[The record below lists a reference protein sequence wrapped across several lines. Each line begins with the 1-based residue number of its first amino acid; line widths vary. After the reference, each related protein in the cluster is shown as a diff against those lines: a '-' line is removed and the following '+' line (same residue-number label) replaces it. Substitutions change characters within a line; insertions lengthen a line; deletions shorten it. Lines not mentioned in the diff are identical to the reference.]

1 MNSSEIQKHLDEN
14 RYETVRRL
22 CRRELNSCTG
32 TSRNEW
38 LFLLHRACRLLG
50 DPIACREALAQV
62 VPRDEDEE
70 LDVVLRQAEDARR
83 FAVGTFYND
92 SEAYQQGLSQRE
104 YFEIMRNKVKELL
117 KTAEGLAQTDAQKE
131 RLSASRTICEE
142 SQFSYHSK
150 SVNNVVPPP
159 SPVRTGTCG
168 LRGRIT
174 FADGTPARNLPL
186 TLGLEVAHLPHD
198 SRRYTNT
205 NLEVYEPAHSP
216 IETVACVT
224 DEDGGYAF
232 DNLPAGTHEFLSVN
246 LDPQKYPIAV
256 RFVAQKIVLTDSET
270 RTLNTTIK
278 DWRSAP
284 SRMPQASLP
293 ETQDRD
299 GKRLNLVAI
308 DKLCNPFAHHFPR
321 QLVELTLPKH
331 FKADPERLMLI
342 SSDEPEKPLPFQV
355 SGERVFYF
363 TDLPANHDRFVGFY
377 QAEALVS
384 SAFSSALVLA
394 EEGNTLVVSTG
405 KASFRL
411 PTGEGT
417 DPLPP
422 IIQVKGI
429 DNAWRGQGRLVLP
442 DEVRLR
448 KRKTTILDQGPLCL
462 KLSVDY
468 ELSSGLSYSF
478 ILTFHENEEYVLAHE
493 VSPKLDG
500 AGFIFSLKE
509 FLPGRTLS
517 HGGPRRWEPMLP
529 GDKQLGH
536 IKETMSFG
544 VPTEALGQILSP
556 DSLDQKD
563 CVGVFSIRRG
573 EWIDREF
580 ERISQGPAV
589 AGYSHEQEW
598 PYPEMIG
605 SSISMITAE
614 TKGDDCFFRFGCFDG
629 ERHWGMMV
637 SSFEKNDGAWPTMAD
652 NQMKNS
658 SPRLQDFKGWQ
669 LDVQTETPRP
679 ALMIKAEELP
689 ALRRRRDDE
698 RFRRVWQIIENERP
712 NGGGQWGPNCAGAF
726 RAILSADPV
735 QVWNKKCEL
744 AAVAGPHAQSVLKGR
759 QMTPEYSPV
768 ASRCVT
774 PWIEDYDLIAA
785 TGVFSDAEEQRIR
798 AHHMLMG
805 HMYLEPDFMNW
816 KHGARNANFESD
828 RVDTV
833 GAVGICFQETRDGKT
848 FVAHAKSRIA
858 KIIDTYCTPGS
869 GKWYENPACYYLTSL
884 NCWTTLFVHLQH
896 HGLIS
901 IDEVPRLKEFMRWG
915 VLLLTPPTPGYSGMR
930 DGLAPEAY
938 EVAEKKRRIAPIGDH
953 AHLGPSIIDNVAIL
967 AECYKAIDPEY
978 ADLLRWAYHE
988 AGADGAYH
996 GNPMLLFIHGN
1007 DWVLRKPDTE
1017 PELPSRRLEG
1027 FGAVLRSQQ
1036 NQPDESYLLLKL
1048 GPGGYRYHNTEGS
1061 IIFFAN
1067 GKPLIYDGGEAGET
1081 WRHSTL
1087 SFYANH
1093 AMLAPGHVER
1103 FFDSDSFGFTQ
1114 GVSPKVLK
1122 PGEANYL
1129 NDRCRP
1135 EDAETGYRNY
1145 HEPKPANSRSLFWA
1159 KDEYLLIHDALD
1171 IAADIP
1177 SHWHLQVVGD
1187 AHVGNVNS
1195 GWRFKGRFGTDLQ
1208 VVLVDHDDAVVRIE
1222 QKSILEAHRPPEE
1235 CFSMRHLQVTGRK
1248 GTAGYLAVLRPLAKG
1263 RSEIQAASLS
1273 SDGRTIG
1280 AQVSGDAINDT
1291 LYFSRELFAH
1301 QQGEIGFRGKFA
1313 AVLRR
1318 ADSVTLNLF
1327 DGESLACGN
1336 LSISSTGPAVS
1347 VHQSRQGTRIA
1358 AKGKGSF
1365 GIKEGGK
1372 TRLFEVNGE
1381 FKEDTDAGS
1390 STSIPS

>member
-1 MNSSEIQKHLDEN
+1 MKAKTILIQTLLDAGH
-14 RYETVRRL
+14 YETARRQAVAAL
-22 CRRELNSCTG
+22 KTATGAEAFELG
-32 TSRNEW
+32 
-38 LFLLHRACRLLG
+38 LQLHSACRNLKDMRGCQSTLAEIAPETSGQKIELL
-50 DPIACREALAQV
+50 
-62 VPRDEDEE
+62 
-70 LDVVLRQAEDARR
+70 LRQAEDCKI
-83 FAVGTFYND
+83 FSKGMFYFESDENK
-92 SEAYQQGLSQRE
+92 QGLSQWE
-104 YFEIMRNKVKELL
+104 YFDRMGKKGKTLL
-117 KTAEGLAQTDAQKE
+117 EEARPLVQSPEQQARFEQAV
-131 RLSASRTICEE
+131 TICNEGVFGE
-142 SQFSYHSK
+142 LEKAQ
-150 SVNNVVPPP
+150 NNVMAPP
-159 SPVRTGTCG
+159 SPERHGKAVLKGK
-168 LRGRIT
+168 LS
-174 FADGTPARNLPL
+174 FADGSPANGLTV
-186 TLGLEVAHLPHD
+186 TLGLEVAELEPD
-198 SRRYTNT
+198 PRRYTNT

-216 IETVACVT
+216 IETVTCVT
-224 DEDGGYAF
+224 AEDGGYAF
-232 DNLPAGTHEFLSVN
+232 GNLPAGTHEFLSVN

-256 RFVAQKIVLTDSET
+256 RFLAQRIVLTDSEI
-270 RTLNTTIK
+270 RTLNATIK

-284 SRMPQASLP
+284 SRIPQVSLP
-293 ETQDRD
+293 ATQDWD
-299 GKRLNLVAI
+299 GKRLKLVAT

-321 QLVELTLPKH
+321 QLVELAIPKH
-331 FKADPERLMLI
+331 FKADPERLMLV
-342 SSDEPEKPLPFQV
+342 SSDEPGKPLPFQV
-355 SGERVFYF
+355 SGERVLYF
-363 TDLPANHDRFVGFY
+363 TDLPANHDRFVGLY
-377 QAEALVS
+377 QAEAPVS
-384 SAFSSALVLA
+384 GEFSSALVLA
-394 EEGNTLVVSTG
+394 DEGSSLVVSTG

-411 PTGEGT
+411 PAGEGT

-429 DNAWRGQGRLVLP
+429 DKVWRGQGRLVLP
-442 DEVRLR
+442 DDVQLL

-468 ELSSGLSYSF
+468 ELSGDHSYSF
-478 ILTFHENEEYVLAHE
+478 VFTFHANEEYVLAHE
-493 VSPKLDG
+493 VSPRLEG
-500 AGFIFSLKE
+500 AGFVFSLKE

-517 HGGPRRWEPMLP
+517 HGGPRSWEPMLP

-556 DSLDQKD
+556 DSLDESD
-563 CVGVFSIRRG
+563 CIGVFSIRRG
-573 EWIDREF
+573 KWIDREF
-580 ERISQGPAV
+580 ERLSQGPAK

-629 ERHWGMMV
+629 ERHWGLMV
-637 SSFEKNDGAWPTMAD
+637 SNFEENDGAWPAIAD

-658 SPRLQDFKGWQ
+658 SPRLQDFKDWQ
-669 LDVQTETPRP
+669 LDVQTATPRP
-679 ALMIKAEELP
+679 AFMIKEEELP
-689 ALRRRRDDE
+689 ELRRRRNDE
-698 RFRRVWQIIENERP
+698 RFRRVWQMIENERP
-712 NGGGQWGPNCAGAF
+712 NGGGQWGPSCAGAF

-735 QVWNKKCEL
+735 QVWNKKREL

-785 TGVFSDAEEQRIR
+785 TGVFSDAEEQHIR

-816 KHGARNANFESD
+816 KHGARNANFEAD

-833 GAVGICFQETRDGKT
+833 GAVGICFQETRDGKR
-848 FVAHAKSRIA
+848 FIGHAKSRIA

-884 NCWTTLFVHLQH
+884 NCWTTLFIHLQH

-915 VLLLTPPTPGYSGMR
+915 VLLLTPPTPGYEAMR

-938 EVAEKKRRIAPIGDH
+938 ETVSKKRRIAPVGDH
-953 AHLGPSIIDNVAIL
+953 AHLGPSIIDNLAII

-1007 DWVLRKPDTE
+1007 DWVLSKPDTE

-1027 FGAVLRSQQ
+1027 FGAVLRGQQ

-1061 IIFFAN
+1061 IVFFAN

-1093 AMLAPGHVER
+1093 TMLAPGHVER

-1122 PGEANYL
+1122 PGEPNFL

-1145 HEPKPANSRSLFWA
+1145 HEPHPANSRSLFWI
-1159 KDEYLLIHDALD
+1159 KNDYLIMHDALHID
-1171 IAADIP
+1171 AEIP

-1187 AHVGNVNS
+1187 EHRGDLKN
-1195 GWRFKGRFGTDLQ
+1195 GWIFKGRFGTDLQ
-1208 VVLVDHDDAVVRIE
+1208 VLMPGLGDAAVSVK
-1222 QKSILEAHRPPEE
+1222 QTPILDTRPEDE
-1235 CFSMRHLQVTGRK
+1235 CFSMRHLQVS
-1248 GTAGYLAVLRPLAKG
+1248 GTLGTNNYLGVLRPLAAGWKPVNAEPIRHQG
-1263 RSEIQAASLS
+1263 QAVGAAIRGDRIEDIILS
-1273 SDGRTIG
+1273 SRDRMAWQGRGACFDGRYG
-1280 AQVSGDAINDT
+1280 
-1291 LYFSRELFAH
+1291 
-1301 QQGEIGFRGKFA
+1301 
-1313 AVLRR
+1313 AVLVRPDR
-1318 ADSVTLNLF
+1318 LTLVLL
-1327 DGESLACGN
+1327 DGKTISYRDVCITSDGPMVE
-1336 LSISSTGPAVS
+1336 LSIQGKDLS
-1347 VHQSRQGTRIA
+1347 VVTRGI
-1358 AKGKGSF
+1358 GSF
-1365 GIKEGGK
+1365 TI
-1372 TRLFEVNGE
+1372 TRGNQTQHFNLRDSNH
-1381 FKEDTDAGS
+1381 
-1390 STSIPS
+1390 